1 MTLTKRDIA
10 RTVHEAEPAISIA
23 EAITLVDLIFGVLKH
38 RLELGE
44 KVMITNFGTFEIGA
58 RAPRRGINPATG
70 ERMIIAPH
78 RTVTFHPSPAF
89 QDRVC
94 G

>member
-10 RTVHEAEPAISIA
+10 RAVHEEEPGISIA
-23 EAITLVDLIFGVLKH
+23 EAVTLVDLIFGVLKH
-38 RLELGE
+38 RLALGE

-78 RTVTFHPSPAF
+78 RTVTFRPSPAF
-89 QDRVC
+89 QDRID